1 MVGGAVGHLSS
12 VPARDLDSRQLSSER
27 RTSVITVDEES
38 WDTPV
43 GAQLRAAQRA
53 ELDARYGNSN
63 HEPGHA
69 PSMDDVAVFVV
80 ARDDNA
86 VGIGCGALRLLDRG
100 EAEIKRMYV
109 IPAERGRGASVAIL
123 RQLEGCARSLGI
135 RVLKLETGSGQPD
148 AVRFYEREGYS
159 KIDPFGPYVDE
170 PTSLCY
176 ARVL

>member
-1 MVGGAVGHLSS
+1 M
-12 VPARDLDSRQLSSER
+12 
-27 RTSVITVDEES
+27 ITVDNES

-53 ELDARYGNSN
+53 ELDARYGTSN
-63 HEPGHA
+63 HEPCTV
-69 PSMDDVAVFVV
+69 PSADDISVFVV

-86 VGIGCGALRLLDRG
+86 VGIGCGALRRLSDD

-109 IPAERGRGASVAIL
+109 IPPERGRGASVSIL
-123 RQLEGCARSLGI
+123 RKLEESARKLGF
-135 RVLKLETGSGQPD
+135 RVLKLETGSAQPD

-159 KIDPFGPYVDE
+159 KIDPYGAYVDE

-176 ARVL
+176 SKTL

>member
-1 MVGGAVGHLSS
+1 M
-12 VPARDLDSRQLSSER
+12 
-27 RTSVITVDEES
+27 ITVSVED

-63 HEPGHA
+63 HEPGTA
-69 PSMDDVAVFVV
+69 PTTDDVPVFVI
-80 ARDDNA
+80 ARDDDA
-86 VGIGCGALRLLDRG
+86 VGIGCGGLRLLGDG

-109 IPAERGRGASVAIL
+109 IPAERGRGAAVAIL
-123 RQLEGCARSLGI
+123 RQLEASARELGI

-148 AVRFYEREGYS
+148 AVRFYTREGYS
-159 KIDPFGPYVDE
+159 QIEAFGPYVDE

-176 ARVL
+176 ARTL

>member
-1 MVGGAVGHLSS
+1 M
-12 VPARDLDSRQLSSER
+12 
-27 RTSVITVDEES
+27 ITVDEES

-53 ELDARYGNSN
+53 ELDARYGSSN

>member
-1 MVGGAVGHLSS
+1 M
-12 VPARDLDSRQLSSER
+12 
-27 RTSVITVDEES
+27 ITVEEES

-53 ELDARYGNSN
+53 ELDDRYGNSN
-63 HEPGHA
+63 HEPGGP
-69 PSMDDVAVFVV
+69 PSGDDIAVFVV
-80 ARDDNA
+80 ARDDDA
-86 VGIGCGALRLLDRG
+86 VGIGCGALRLLDDD

-123 RQLEGCARSLGI
+123 RKLEGCARTRGV

-148 AVRFYEREGYS
+148 AVRFYEREGYA
-159 KIDPFGPYVDE
+159 KIDPFGPYADE

-176 ARVL
+176 ARTL

>member
-1 MVGGAVGHLSS
+1 M
-12 VPARDLDSRQLSSER
+12 
-27 RTSVITVDEES
+27 ITVDEES

-63 HEPGHA
+63 HEPGTA
-69 PSMDDVAVFVV
+69 PSADDIAVFVV

-86 VGIGCGALRLLDRG
+86 VGIGCGALRLLG
-100 EAEIKRMYV
+100 GSEAEIKRMYV

-123 RQLEGCARSLGI
+123 RRLEVSARGLGI
-135 RVLKLETGSGQPD
+135 TILKLETGSGQPD

-159 KIDPFGPYVDE
+159 KIDSFGPYIDE

-176 ARVL
+176 ARTL

>member
-1 MVGGAVGHLSS
+1 M
-12 VPARDLDSRQLSSER
+12 
-27 RTSVITVDEES
+27 ITVDEES

-63 HEPGHA
+63 HEPGTA
-69 PSMDDVAVFVV
+69 PSADDIEVFVV
-80 ARDDNA
+80 ARDDNS
-86 VGIGCGALRLLDRG
+86 VGIGCGALRLLGDA

-123 RQLEGCARSLGI
+123 RRLELSARGLGV

-159 KIDPFGPYVDE
+159 RIEPFGAYIDE

-176 ARVL
+176 ARTL

>member
-1 MVGGAVGHLSS
+1 M
-12 VPARDLDSRQLSSER
+12 
-27 RTSVITVDEES
+27 TVDEES

-53 ELDARYGNSN
+53 ELDNRYGNSD
-63 HEPGHA
+63 HEPGT
-69 PSMDDVAVFVV
+69 PPTGEDIAVFVV

-86 VGIGCGALRLLDRG
+86 VGIGCGGLRLLGED

-123 RQLEGCARSLGI
+123 RMLEDCARTRGI

-159 KIDPFGPYVDE
+159 KIDPFGPYASE

-176 ARVL
+176 ARTL

>member
-1 MVGGAVGHLSS
+1 M
-12 VPARDLDSRQLSSER
+12 
-27 RTSVITVDEES
+27 ITVDEES

-63 HEPGHA
+63 HEPGSP
-69 PSMDDVAVFVV
+69 PSAEDIAVFVV
-80 ARDDNA
+80 ARDDQS
-86 VGIGCGALRLLDRG
+86 VGIGCGGLRLLDDN

-109 IPAERGRGASVAIL
+109 IPAERGRGASIAIL
-123 RQLEGCARSLGI
+123 RRLEMSARGLGI
-135 RVLKLETGSGQPD
+135 TVLKLETGSGQPD

-159 KIDPFGPYVDE
+159 KIDPFGPYADE

-176 ARVL
+176 ARIL

>member
-1 MVGGAVGHLSS
+1 M
-12 VPARDLDSRQLSSER
+12 
-27 RTSVITVDEES
+27 ITVDEEN

-53 ELDARYGNSN
+53 ELDARYGNSS
-63 HEPGHA
+63 HEPGVA
-69 PSMDDVAVFVV
+69 PSADDIAVFVV
-80 ARDDNA
+80 ARDDDT
-86 VGIGCGALRLLDRG
+86 VGIGCGALRLLGDG

-109 IPAERGRGASVAIL
+109 IPAERGGGAAVAIL
-123 RQLEGCARSLGI
+123 RELETWARIRGI

-159 KIDPFGPYVDE
+159 QIDAFGPYAAE

-176 ARVL
+176 ARTL

>member
-1 MVGGAVGHLSS
+1 M
-12 VPARDLDSRQLSSER
+12 
-27 RTSVITVDEES
+27 ITVDDES

-63 HEPGHA
+63 HEPGTA
-69 PSMDDVAVFVV
+69 PSADDIAVFVV
-80 ARDDNA
+80 ARDEDS
-86 VGIGCGALRLLDRG
+86 VGIGCGALRRLSEN

-123 RQLEGCARSLGI
+123 RKLEENARELGI
-135 RVLKLETGSGQPD
+135 GVLKLETGSGQPD

-176 ARVL
+176 SKIL